1 MSRWEV
7 LFINNT
13 DIRTMARRKGVYL
26 WQIADALGM
35 ADSAFS
41 RKLRKELP
49 NEQKAQILSVIDR
62 LALEVR

>member
-13 DIRTMARRKGVYL
+13 DIRTLARRKGVYL

-35 ADSAFS
+35 ADNAFS
-41 RKLRKELP
+41 RKLRKEFPDEL
-49 NEQKAQILSVIDR
+49 KAEMFEIIDR
-62 LALEVR
+62 LAQEV